1 MNLFKTKT
9 TSSIIA
15 EERLKLILVQDRSL
29 LPPNKF
35 EQMKEDI
42 INIISNYFNI
52 NTADIIINIQ
62 RESRKTILEAI
73 VPVLSVK
80 RTTR

>member
-9 TSSIIA
+9 TSSVA
-15 EERLKLILVQDRSL
+15 EERLRLILVQDRSL
-29 LPPNKF
+29 LPPKKF

-42 INIISNYFNI
+42 IDIIGNYFNI

-62 RESRKTILEAI
+62 RDSKRTILEAI